1 MKRYLKPTPFIDS
14 DAESIREKAL
24 QLTEGV
30 KGEKERAKRL
40 LYFVRDQ
47 IGYNPFSPRSLP
59 QQFRASYTLSRGE
72 GYCVQKAVLL
82 VALARAAGV
91 PARLRFAE
99 IRNYLVPR
107 KLLEVRG
114 TDVFPYHGYADLCL
128 KGRWIKVTPTFDFE
142 VCQKARLIPVEFD
155 GEHDAMLRPYTRD
168 GRLHIEYLLD
178 HGSYDDVPFDK
189 IQEASILTKKPG
201 VRYETNTL

>member
-1 MKRYLKPTPFIDS
+1 MKRYLKPTTFIDS

-24 QLTEGV
+24 QLTKGV

-40 LYFVRDQ
+40 FYFVRDE

-114 TDVFPYHGYADLCL
+114 TDVFPYHGCADLCL
-128 KGRWIKVTPTFDFE
+128 KRKWIKVTPTFNFE
-142 VCQKARLIPVEFD
+142 VCQKVGLIPVEFD
-155 GEHDAMLRPYTRD
+155 GEHDAMLHPYTQD

-178 HGSYDDVPFDK
+178 RGSYEDVPFDK
-189 IQEASILTKKPG
+189 IQEASILVKKLG